1 MNLMLIRSIRIGI
14 LLCLMALNLNA
25 ANDNLKYGLSFNSH
39 SVSVNQRTTLSLDG
53 GEAFAVGDDFTLSFS
68 VLVRNNEPA
77 FGSILHLIADDGQ
90 VIHFSI
96 VVDDNKNVPAL
107 VYGDDMSIF
116 PFPIVTEKWQD
127 VKLRV
132 DARKNK
138 IVLFYQGKERAFT
151 IPLNGTKHLKV
162 QFGRIDGYVSDV
174 APMILKDVK
183 VAVDGKQIRYW
194 KLYKHNGGS
203 CLDEQAQKNAVATN
217 PLWIIDNHILWKQV
231 YHAKLTGIQS
241 VAFNAQKSLFYV
253 CSDREVLAL
262 NTNGYVVKRQKVL
275 GGYRANT
282 GSNGYVAYDTKTNQI
297 ASFSLRSGKVSRFD
311 ENTSRWSM
319 SERYDSAA
327 FYYNHA
333 GVYNHADSS
342 YYFFGGYGFY
352 AYHNDLFRLRAGGNQ
367 VERINYQNP
376 IPPRFGAAMGIA
388 DGKLYIL
395 GGRGNKAGKQ
405 AVESYFY
412 FELWSIDLKTK
423 KAELVWRR
431 NSYPKGWVLATTM
444 LYQPEKKAFYALNMN
459 DRGGTM
465 YQVNVG
471 DTTITEVAKP
481 IGNTI
486 TFQDFEYNMFYSPKD
501 GHIYAVIDKIL
512 ADKSHDL
519 SIYQLAT
526 PLLSEA
532 EISQTDGEEGS
543 GAKIWLIAIVAVLA
557 LLGII
562 VLFGRKRKKPSEAK
576 PASTVMEPP
585 TVEKAVKTEQ
595 IEKAEKVDE
604 EPVADDTEEVQQE
617 EMVKHFD
624 RTHSA
629 VSLLGAFSVYD
640 KEGADITAQFTPRL
654 KELFLLLILYS
665 EKRKHGVSVD
675 KVTEIIW
682 FDKDESSARNNR
694 NVTLRKLRVL
704 LEKVGNVEIISSN
717 GYLSVKWGKD
727 VFCDYHT
734 LLQYVEAYNTG
745 NYQDADELLARL
757 LEILLYGPLLP
768 GYETEWLDE
777 FKNANSS
784 LSIDLLNKLLR
795 QENDKHNDKMTV
807 CISDIIFRHD
817 PLNDEALAAKCQ
829 VLSHQGKKGLAKR
842 AYDRFC
848 KEYRDSMG
856 EDYEV
861 AFAELAK

>member
-1 MNLMLIRSIRIGI
+1 MNLRLIRFIRLSI
-14 LLCLMALNLNA
+14 LLCLVALNMNA
-25 ANDNLKYGLSFNSH
+25 ANENLKYGLSFNSH

-53 GEAFAVGDDFTLSFS
+53 GESFAVGDDFTLSFS
-68 VLVRNNEPA
+68 MLVRNNEPA

-90 VIHFSI
+90 VVHFSV
-96 VVDDNKNVPAL
+96 VVDDNQNVPAL
-107 VYGDDMSIF
+107 VFGDDMSTF
-116 PFPIVTEKWQD
+116 PSSILTEKWQD

-138 IVLFYQGKERAFT
+138 IVLSYQGKEKAFT

-174 APMILKDVK
+174 APMILKDVR
-183 VAVDGKQIRYW
+183 VAVDGKQIRHW
-194 KLYKHNGGS
+194 KLYKHNGNS
-203 CLDEQAQKNAVATN
+203 CMDEQTKKNAVATN
-217 PLWIIDNHILWKQV
+217 PLWIIDNHIQWKQV

-241 VAFNAQKSLFYV
+241 VAFNARSSSFYV
-253 CSDREVLAL
+253 CSDREILTL
-262 NTNGYVVKRQKVL
+262 NTNGYVVRRQKVL

-282 GSNGYVAYDTKTNQI
+282 GSNGYVAYDVKTNQI
-297 ASFSLRSGKVSRFD
+297 ASFSLRSGMVSRFD
-311 ENTSRWSM
+311 ESSSRWSM
-319 SERYDSAA
+319 VNRNDSAA
-327 FYYNHA
+327 YYYNHA
-333 GVYNHADSS
+333 GVYNRTDSS

-352 AYHNDLFRLRAGGNQ
+352 AYHNDLFRLRAGANR

-376 IPPRFGAAMGIA
+376 IPPRFGAAMGVA
-388 DGKLYIL
+388 DGKLYVL

-412 FELWSIDLKTK
+412 YELWCIDLKTK

-471 DTTITEVAKP
+471 DTIITEVAKP

-486 TFQDFEYNMFYSPKD
+486 TFQDFEYNMFYSPND
-501 GHIYAVIDKIL
+501 GRIYAVIDKIL

-526 PLLSEA
+526 PLLSEV
-532 EISQTDGEEGS
+532 EISQTDGTEVS
-543 GAKIWLIAIVAVLA
+543 VTKFLLTVIVFVLA
-557 LLGII
+557 MFGMI
-562 VLFGRKRKKPSEAK
+562 VFFVRKRKKTSGVK
-576 PASTVMEPP
+576 PASTMKATPAVVK
-585 TVEKAVKTEQ
+585 VENAG
-595 IEKAEKVDE
+595 E
-604 EPVADDTEEVQQE
+604 EPVADDVEEVQQQE
-617 EMVKHFD
+617 ELVKHFD
-624 RTHSA
+624 RTRSA
-629 VSLLGAFSVYD
+629 VSLLGAFCVYD
-640 KEGADITAQFTPRL
+640 KDGADITAQFTPRL

-665 EKRKHGVSVD
+665 ERRKHGVSVD

-704 LEKVGNVEIISSN
+704 LEKVGNVEIISSS

-727 VFCDYHT
+727 VFCDYHA

-757 LEILLYGPLLP
+757 FEILLYGPLLP

-777 FKNANSS
+777 FKDANSS

-795 QENDKHNDKMTV
+795 QENDKHNDKMIV

-829 VLSHQGKKGLAKR
+829 VLCHQGKKGLAKR

-861 AFAELAK
+861 SFAELAK

>member
-1 MNLMLIRSIRIGI
+1 MNLMLIRSIRLSI
-14 LLCLMALNLNA
+14 LLCLVALNMSA

-53 GEAFAVGDDFTLSFS
+53 GEPFAVGDDFTLSFCM
-68 VLVRNNEPA
+68 LVRNSEPA

-90 VIHFSI
+90 AVHFSI
-96 VVDDNKNVPAL
+96 VVDGNQNVPAL
-107 VYGDDMSIF
+107 VYGDDMSTF
-116 PFPIVTEKWQD
+116 PSPILTEKWQN

-138 IVLFYQGKERAFT
+138 IVLFYQGKEKAFT

-174 APMILKDVK
+174 TPMILKDVK

-194 KLYKHNGGS
+194 KLYKHNGNS
-203 CLDEQAQKNAVATN
+203 CMDEQAKKNAVATN
-217 PLWIIDNHILWKQV
+217 PLWIIDNHIQWKQV

-241 VAFNAQKSLFYV
+241 VAFNARNSLFYV

-262 NTNGYVVKRQKVL
+262 NTNGYAVRRQKVL
-275 GGYRANT
+275 GGYRANS
-282 GSNGYVAYDTKTNQI
+282 GSNGYVAYDAKTSQI

-311 ENTSRWSM
+311 ETTSRWSM
-319 SERYDSAA
+319 GNRNDSAA

-333 GVYNHADSS
+333 GVYNRADSS

-367 VERINYQNP
+367 VERISYQNP
-376 IPPRFGAAMGIA
+376 IPPRFGAAMGVA

-395 GGRGNKAGKQ
+395 GGRGNKVGKQ

-412 FELWSIDLKTK
+412 YELWSIDLKTK

-431 NSYPKGWVLATTM
+431 NSYPKGWMLATTM

-465 YQVNVG
+465 YQVNIG
-471 DTTITEVAKP
+471 DTIITEVAKP

-486 TFQDFEYNMFYSPKD
+486 TFQDFEYNMFYSPND

-532 EISQTDGEEGS
+532 EISQTDGAEGNGS
-543 GAKIWLIAIVAVLA
+543 KIWLIVMAAVLA
-557 LLGII
+557 VLAII
-562 VLFGRKRKKPSEAK
+562 ILFVKKHKKLSGVKSASAMMATPAEAR
-576 PASTVMEPP
+576 
-585 TVEKAVKTEQ
+585 VENVG
-595 IEKAEKVDE
+595 E
-604 EPVADDTEEVQQE
+604 EPVVDDAEDVQQQE

-624 RTHSA
+624 RTRSA

-640 KEGADITAQFTPRL
+640 KDGTDITAQFTPRL

-734 LLQYVEAYNTG
+734 LLQNVEAYNTG
-745 NYQDADELLARL
+745 DYQNADELLARL

-777 FKNANSS
+777 FKDTNSS
-784 LSIDLLNKLLR
+784 LSIDMLNKLLR
-795 QENDKHNDKMTV
+795 QENDKHNDKMVV

-829 VLSHQGKKGLAKR
+829 VLCHQGKKGLAKR

-861 AFAELAK
+861 PFAELAK